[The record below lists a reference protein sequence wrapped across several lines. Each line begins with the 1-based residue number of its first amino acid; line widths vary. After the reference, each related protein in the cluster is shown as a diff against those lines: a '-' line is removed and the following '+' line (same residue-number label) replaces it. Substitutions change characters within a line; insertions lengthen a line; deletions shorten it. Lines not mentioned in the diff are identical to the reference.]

1 MKQRFLGVMLA
12 LAIGLSLALAVACGD
27 DDSSKSTATPAGS
40 GNASSSG
47 QALKSYFQQVAD
59 ITTSVNSTTDE
70 LAAKYANAF
79 VDPDDTRSYYH
90 DFLPVF
96 DQALSDLKKLDPPS
110 TAQKQHDA
118 YIAALVDFYATQ
130 SGVADAVKT
139 ISAADALQTYL
150 DDNSDRVSTKAN
162 TVLTA
167 CVDLQKVADDNKVG
181 VDLQCGGSSN
191 SPSPTG
197 GSPTDADYF
206 NGLETIFHDADAEG
220 SRLQAELNQSVD
232 SNSTV
237 AEQITALNTFL
248 DSSTKTFQ
256 NALAA
261 LDKLH
266 TPSAAQFSQTAFVS
280 AVNDALDEI
289 SKLKSDLRGVQTQA
303 DLDSAL
309 SGFDTRFT
317 TVTSDADAACSAL
330 QKLASDSNV
339 TVDLKCTPP
348 SS

>member
-1 MKQRFLGVMLA
+1 MKHRFLGVMLT
-12 LAIGLSLALAVACGD
+12 LAVGLSLALVVACGD

-40 GNASSSG
+40 GNASGSD
-47 QALKSYFQQVAD
+47 QTLKSYFQQVAD
-59 ITTSVNSTTDE
+59 ITTSVNSKTDQ
-70 LAAKYANAF
+70 LAATYANAF
-79 VDPDDTRSYYH
+79 VDPDDTRNYYR

-96 DQALSDLKKLDPPS
+96 SQALSDLRNLDPPS
-110 TAQKQHDA
+110 KAQKQHEA
-118 YIAALVDFYATQ
+118 YIAALVDFYAAQ
-130 SGVADAVKT
+130 SGVADDVKT

-150 DDNSDRVSTKAN
+150 SDNSDRVGAKAN
-162 TVLTA
+162 AVLTA
-167 CVDLQKVADDNKVG
+167 CVDLQKVADDNKVA
-181 VDLQCGGSSN
+181 VDLQCGGSSS

-197 GSPTDADYF
+197 GSSTDADYF

-220 SRLQAELNQSVD
+220 SRLQAELSQSVN

-256 NALAA
+256 NALDA

-266 TPSAAQFSQTAFVS
+266 TPSAAQSSQAAFVS

-317 TVTSDADAACSAL
+317 TVTSDADAACSDL
-330 QKLASDSNV
+330 QKLAGDSSV
-339 TVDLKCTPP
+339 TIDLKCNP
-348 SS
+348 S